1 MISIK
6 EISKTFGRQ
15 HVLKSINLEFK
26 KGECVALIGPN
37 GSGKTTLIKIILGL
51 LFPTSGHLFVNDVN
65 IEKTVDYRAAIGYMP
80 QMSRLPENMTV
91 AQVFALMKRL
101 RKEVNVLDTDIYKA
115 FDIDGMSK
123 KALGK
128 LSGGMRQ
135 KVSAALAF
143 LFNPDILI
151 LDEPT
156 AALDPVSNE
165 NLKLK
170 ISRVLADGKMVIITS
185 HNLSDLDGIV
195 DRVIYLMDG
204 EVLFDKSIEELRSR
218 TGEEKLNK
226 MIVKSLTP
234 QVL

>member
-1 MISIK
+1 MISINQ
-6 EISKTFGRQ
+6 ISKTFGRQ
-15 HVLKSINLEFK
+15 QVLKSINLEFK

-51 LFPTSGHLFVNDVN
+51 LFPTSGSLSVNGQN
-65 IEKTVDYRAAIGYMP
+65 IEKNVEYRASIGYMP

-91 AQVFALMKRL
+91 AQVFALMKQL
-101 RKEVNVLDTDIYKA
+101 RKDVTKHDTDVYKM
-115 FDIDGMSK
+115 FDIDGMSN

-165 NLKLK
+165 NLKDK
-170 ISRVLADGKMVIITS
+170 IKQEVADGKMVMITS

-195 DRVIYLMDG
+195 SRVVYLMEG
-204 EVLFDKSIEELRSR
+204 EVYFDKTIEELQAS
-218 TGEEKLNK
+218 TGEERLNR
-226 MIVKSLTP
+226 MIVESLKP
-234 QVL
+234 QTA

>member
-1 MISIK
+1 MISINN
-6 EISKTFGRQ
+6 ISKTFGKQ
-15 HVLKSINLEFK
+15 QVLKSISLELK

-51 LFPTSGHLFVNDVN
+51 LYPTDGTITVNGELVGKDVS
-65 IEKTVDYRAAIGYMP
+65 YRSIIGYMP

-91 AQVFALMKRL
+91 AQVFALIKRL
-101 RKEVNVLDTDIYKA
+101 RSDAETTDESVYNM
-115 FDIDGMSK
+115 FDIDGMK
-123 KALGK
+123 GKALGK

-143 LFNPDILI
+143 LFDPEILI

-165 NLKLK
+165 NLKDK
-170 ISRVLADGKMVIITS
+170 IKKEVAAGKLVMITS

-195 DRVIYLMDG
+195 SRVVYLQEG
-204 EVLFDKSIEELRSR
+204 EVYFDKSIEELKAS
-218 TGEEKLNK
+218 TGEERLNR
-226 MIVKSLTP
+226 MIVESLKP
-234 QVL
+234 QTV

>member
-6 EISKTFGRQ
+6 DISKTFGKQ
-15 HVLKSINLEFK
+15 QALKSINLEFK

-51 LFPTSGHLFVNDVN
+51 LFPTSGNLTVNGVN
-65 IEKTVDYRAAIGYMP
+65 IEKNVDYRADIGYMP

-101 RKEVNVLDTDIYKA
+101 RKDVKELDTDIYEA

-123 KALGK
+123 KGLGK

-165 NLKLK
+165 NLKQK

-204 EVLFDKSIEELRSR
+204 EVYFDKSIDELRSS
-218 TGEEKLNK
+218 TGEERLNK
-226 MIVKSLTP
+226 MIVKSLKP
-234 QVL
+234 QLV

>member
-6 EISKTFGRQ
+6 NISKNFGK
-15 HVLKSINLEFK
+15 HEVLKSISLELE

-51 LFPTSGHLFVNDVN
+51 LYATEGTVTVNGEIVGKDVA
-65 IEKTVDYRAAIGYMP
+65 YRSIIGYMP

-91 AQVFALMKRL
+91 AQVFALLKRL
-101 RKEVNVLDTDIYKA
+101 RSDVETIDESVYKM
-115 FDIDGMSK
+115 FDIDGMKS

-143 LFNPDILI
+143 MFSPEILI

-165 NLKLK
+165 NLKDK
-170 ISRVLADGKMVIITS
+170 IKQEVADGKMVMITS

-195 DRVIYLMDG
+195 SRVVYLMEG
-204 EVLFDKSIEELRSR
+204 EVYFDKTIEELQAS
-218 TGEEKLNK
+218 TGEERLNR
-226 MIVKSLTP
+226 MIVESLKP
-234 QVL
+234 QTA

>member
-1 MISIK
+1 
-6 EISKTFGRQ
+6 
-15 HVLKSINLEFK
+15 
-26 KGECVALIGPN
+26 
-37 GSGKTTLIKIILGL
+37 TTLIKIILGL
-51 LFPTSGHLFVNDVN
+51 LFPTSGTLSVNGRNV
-65 IEKTVDYRAAIGYMP
+65 EKSVDYRAYIGYMP

-101 RKEVNVLDTDIYKA
+101 RKDVTEHDTDVYKM
-115 FDIDGMSK
+115 FDIDGMGN

-165 NLKLK
+165 NLKAK
-170 ISRVLADGKMVIITS
+170 ISRVLAEGKMVLITS

-195 DRVIYLMDG
+195 SRVVYLMDG
-204 EVLFDKSIEELRSR
+204 NVFFDKSIDELRSN
-218 TGEEKLNK
+218 TGEERLNK

-234 QVL
+234 ELV

>member
-6 EISKTFGRQ
+6 NISKTFGKQ
-15 HVLKSINLEFK
+15 EVLKSISIELN

-37 GSGKTTLIKIILGL
+37 GSGKTTLIKLILGL
-51 LFPTSGHLFVNDVN
+51 IYPTQGSITVNGELMGKDVS
-65 IEKTVDYRAAIGYMP
+65 YRSIIGYMP

-91 AQVFALMKRL
+91 AQVFALIKRL
-101 RKEVNVLDTDIYKA
+101 RSDVQTTDNSVYKM
-115 FDIDGMSK
+115 FDIDGMK
-123 KALGK
+123 GKALGK

-143 LFNPDILI
+143 MFNPEILI

-165 NLKLK
+165 NLKDK
-170 ISRVLADGKMVIITS
+170 IKQEVAAGKIVLITS

-195 DRVIYLMDG
+195 RRVVYLMEG
-204 EVLFDKSIEELRSR
+204 EVYFDKSIEELQAS
-218 TGEEKLNK
+218 TGEERLNR
-226 MIVKSLTP
+226 MIVESLKP
-234 QVL
+234 QTV